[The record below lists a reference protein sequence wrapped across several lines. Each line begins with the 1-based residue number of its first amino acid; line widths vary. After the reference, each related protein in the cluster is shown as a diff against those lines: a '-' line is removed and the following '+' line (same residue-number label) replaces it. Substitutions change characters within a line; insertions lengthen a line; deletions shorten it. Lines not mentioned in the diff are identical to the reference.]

1 MSQPLLDVAAVAEL
15 SSAIGTLVV
24 SATPSGIARVEFKHR
39 VHSCAEDRMEHL
51 LVEVEPAHR
60 EQAQAWADEAVEQLD
75 EYFMLKRERFDVPLY
90 GPHGDGFRVR
100 AQRALSQIPY
110 GSRLTYAQL
119 AEMAGN
125 ASAVRAAGTA
135 CASNP
140 LPILLP
146 CHRIVRSDG
155 RLGAYLGG
163 EQAKAHLLQMESV
176 GLTGR

>member
-135 CASNP
+135 CASSP